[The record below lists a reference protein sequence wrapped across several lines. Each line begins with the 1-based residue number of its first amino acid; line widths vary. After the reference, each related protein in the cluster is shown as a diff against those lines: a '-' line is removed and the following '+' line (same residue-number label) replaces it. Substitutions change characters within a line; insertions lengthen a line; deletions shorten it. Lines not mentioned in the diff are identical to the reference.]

1 MKNLYNKLK
10 EWLLA
15 QKNKDSLFSDTIRFL
30 YNLFSNGITEA
41 IITIIGT
48 VLIALLIG
56 IQYFGPFF
64 WIVIGIYVVSVLLM
78 GLARIYQQERIK
90 DISSLKQSLLC
101 ADAILCAWANRLQNC
116 AKSIYD
122 SSEKNLKSIKREI
135 REINFQNAAFFV
147 CENLARHLTR
157 YYEDDNIYVTV
168 YQKYLTDDNKEAC
181 KMIAY
186 SGNHKPSSFW
196 VEYEIPEYDAN
207 LYGTIEYHTY
217 LFSLGNNEISVLC
230 DRDEI
235 KEAFVQHQE
244 NPDREEQ
251 IQQYIGIP
259 IAIEKSC
266 VTFLLQVDTNIPF
279 LFGKDKYTVNKF
291 SRIAIYP
298 FAQFLHMVYE
308 EARTIDQI
316 IGGIE
321 KNENKN

>member
-1 MKNLYNKLK
+1 MKKLYNKLK

-15 QKNKDSLFSDTIRFL
+15 QKNKDSLVSDTIRFL

-78 GLARIYQQERIK
+78 GLARIYQQERLK
-90 DISSLKQSLLC
+90 DVSSLKQSLLC
-101 ADAILCAWANRLQNC
+101 ADAILYAWAVRLQKC

-122 SSEKNLKSIKREI
+122 SSEKTSKSIKRDI

-147 CENLARHLTR
+147 CENLEKHLTK

-168 YQKYLTDDNKEAC
+168 YQKYLNDNNEEAC

-186 SGNHKPSSFW
+186 SGNHEPASYGSPYK
-196 VEYEIPEYDAN
+196 IPEYDEE
-207 LYGTIEYHTY
+207 LFGKIEYHTY
-217 LFSLGNNEISVLC
+217 LFSRNNNEISVLC
-230 DRDEI
+230 DKYEVE
-235 KEAFVQHQE
+235 KAFVKHHENQE
-244 NPDREEQ
+244 REEQ

-259 IAIEKSC
+259 IAISKLG
-266 VTFLLQVDTNIPF
+266 VTFLLQIDTNIPF
-279 LFGKDKYTVNKF
+279 LFGKDKYTVKKF
-291 SRIAIYP
+291 SKIAIYP

-321 KNENKN
+321 ENENKN